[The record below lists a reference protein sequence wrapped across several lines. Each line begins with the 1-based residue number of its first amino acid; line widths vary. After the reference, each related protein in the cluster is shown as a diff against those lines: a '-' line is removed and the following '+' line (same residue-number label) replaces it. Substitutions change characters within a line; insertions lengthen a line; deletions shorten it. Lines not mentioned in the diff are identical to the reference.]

1 MNLPV
6 VEPWMVLSFCSIIFF
21 IGLAG
26 VLIRRNL
33 LVIIMCIELMLN
45 AVNLT
50 LVTYS
55 EILNDLGGEMTV
67 FFVIVVAAVE
77 SAIGLSLVIA
87 LFRTMRSVDTE
98 SIETLRG

>member
-1 MNLPV
+1 MNLPI
-6 VEPWMVLSFCSIIFF
+6 VEPWVVLSFCSLIFF

-26 VLIRRNL
+26 VLIRRNI
-33 LVIIMCIELMLN
+33 LVMIMSLELMLN

-55 EILNDLGGEMTV
+55 EIMSDSGGELAV

-77 SAIGLSLVIA
+77 SAIGLSLVIS
-87 LFRTMRSVDTE
+87 LFRTLRSVDTE
-98 SIETLRG
+98 AIEILRG

>member
-1 MNLPV
+1 MNLPAV
-6 VEPWMVLSFCSIIFF
+6 QPWIVLSFCSAIFF

-26 VLIRRNL
+26 VLIRRNI

-55 EILNDLGGEMTV
+55 EILNDLGGEMAV

-87 LFRTMRSVDTE
+87 LFRTMRTVDTDA
-98 SIETLRG
+98 IETLRG

>member
-1 MNLPV
+1 MSLPAV
-6 VEPWMVLSFCSIIFF
+6 QPWIVLSFCSAIFF

-26 VLIRRNL
+26 VLIRRNI

-87 LFRTMRSVDTE
+87 LFRTMRTVDTDA
-98 SIETLRG
+98 IETLRG